1 MTTLTPTR
9 EQRDALGLF
18 ETGESLA
25 IEAGAGTGKTSTLRL
40 LAGSTTRRGQYLAF
54 NKAIVLDAAGSFPE
68 NVACNTAH
76 SLAYRAIGRRYRD
89 RLNAPRQ
96 RNDDIAR
103 ILGIRAFEISTP
115 AGKKRLGPGYL
126 AGLVMRAT
134 TVFCS
139 TADPEPEARHFPYV
153 EGIDLPLPGGER
165 GWTNNLAL
173 RNALTPALLAAWGDL
188 QRDDDGFLLAD
199 TKRVGPQR
207 PGLLRFGHEVYLK
220 LWQLNGP
227 RIPADYILF
236 DECQPPDTLVELAGG
251 RGHVRIADLAEGD
264 RVVSYTKGRVMSSR
278 QGSVVLGKSVRPH
291 RGELV
296 VVAAAGRTTRYTPN
310 HIAMARIGAAF
321 EGRTILY
328 LMRQGDRWRIGVTQ
342 GRHGSGPG
350 RTTGLMGR
358 LREERGDA
366 AWVLE
371 VFESRAEAEAA
382 EQHHSLVWRI
392 PQARF
397 TGDGKFWNGWDTTY
411 SDPDGCLA
419 HFGRLRQYPLVG
431 PERRYMLGDRFTETR
446 ACNLMDGMEVMSRD
460 QELHPAQVWR
470 EPYDGPVVS
479 LTVSG
484 PATYVADGIVTHNC
498 QDANPVMLDI
508 VRQQVHAQLVF
519 VGDSCQAIYGFTG
532 AKNALREVPAE
543 NRTYLSQSFRFGP
556 AIAEVANAVLDRLGA
571 DLRLRGL
578 DSIPSTTGPLAA
590 PDAILTRTNAA
601 AVEAVLDALG
611 RGQRPAL
618 VGGADDVIRFAEA
631 ASQLQDTGSTWHP
644 ELACFGSWGEVVA
657 YVADDANGGDLALL
671 VRLVEDF
678 GPQRIVAAL
687 RRTCRED
694 GADVVISTAHKSK
707 GREWDRVQLAD
718 DFPDFDEGPD
728 PEEFRLLYVAVT
740 RARVQLDYVRVP
752 SLRALLRPAA
762 STR

>member
-1 MTTLTPTR
+1 MGITPTD
-9 EQRDALGLF
+9 EQTAALAQFAFGDH
-18 ETGESLA
+18 LA

-54 NKAIVLDAAGSFPE
+54 NKAIVTDAAGSFPE

-139 TADPEPEARHFPYV
+139 TADQEPEARHFPYV

-173 RNALTPALLAAWGDL
+173 RNTLMPALLAAWADL
-188 QRDDDGFLLAD
+188 QRDDAGFLLAD

-207 PGLLRFGHEVYLK
+207 LGLLRFGHEVYLK

-227 RIPADYILF
+227 RIPADFIAF
-236 DECQPPDTLVELAGG
+236 DEA
-251 RGHVRIADLAEGD
+251 
-264 RVVSYTKGRVMSSR
+264 
-278 QGSVVLGKSVRPH
+278 
-291 RGELV
+291 
-296 VVAAAGRTTRYTPN
+296 
-310 HIAMARIGAAF
+310 
-321 EGRTILY
+321 
-328 LMRQGDRWRIGVTQ
+328 
-342 GRHGSGPG
+342 
-350 RTTGLMGR
+350 
-358 LREERGDA
+358 
-366 AWVLE
+366 
-371 VFESRAEAEAA
+371 
-382 EQHHSLVWRI
+382 
-392 PQARF
+392 
-397 TGDGKFWNGWDTTY
+397 
-411 SDPDGCLA
+411 
-419 HFGRLRQYPLVG
+419 
-431 PERRYMLGDRFTETR
+431 
-446 ACNLMDGMEVMSRD
+446 
-460 QELHPAQVWR
+460 
-470 EPYDGPVVS
+470 
-479 LTVSG
+479 
-484 PATYVADGIVTHNC
+484 

-543 NRTYLSQSFRFGP
+543 NRTYLTQSFRFGP
-556 AIAEVANAVLDRLGA
+556 AIAEVANAILARLGA

-578 DSIPSTTGPLAA
+578 DSIPSTTGPLDA

-611 RGQRPAL
+611 RGKRPAL
-618 VGGADDVIRFAEA
+618 VGGADDVIKFAEA
-631 ASQLQDTGSTWHP
+631 AADLQDTGSTWHP

-694 GADVVISTAHKSK
+694 QADVVISTAHKAK

-718 DFPDFDEGPD
+718 DFPNFDDGPD

-752 SLRALLRPAA
+752 SLRKLLRPAA
-762 STR
+762 ATR